1 MLLRWRL
8 LLAGIVLCLALPA
21 VGADAYFEL
30 DVRVTIDPLRR
41 ALAGQGSLRVPAG
54 GAEVVTLGE
63 RFRTAQFIFEGR
75 YLHQTTSEIPGA
87 VGWLLPA
94 SGSTREISVSWQ
106 GSLEPVD
113 SRLQHRETLDFS
125 LPVTGDSGTYLP
137 AASYWYPAVTGRFL
151 RWRVRLDLPAG
162 QRGLVPGRLVSES
175 EGPSGYSAQFEF
187 ALAGEGID
195 LFAGPYVVA
204 ERLMKTPDGRE
215 VSLRTYFFRELED
228 LAPGYL
234 DSSAEYI
241 RMFEKRIGAYPY
253 PCFSVVAS
261 PTPTGFGMPSLTYL
275 GADVLRLPFIRSS
288 SLGHEVLHN
297 WWGNGVFVDYAQGN
311 WSEGLTTFMADY
323 SFKELEGE
331 AAAREA
337 RLGWMRDLSAV
348 PPAQD
353 MAISQFTSRTHGV
366 SQMLGYHKTA
376 MVLFMLREHIGPE
389 SFDKGLRSFWATHR
403 FESAGWDDLQDAW
416 DQASGS
422 SLSVFFGQW
431 LRRRGVPF
439 VQLESARYSTGPGRS
454 ALRVTLTQDA
464 IPWALRVPL
473 RLHFPYGTRDISV
486 EIAESRNEVD
496 IPDVEHVTAVSL
508 DPDLR
513 LLRRLSKGEAPPILR
528 DVMLSERTSLITLN
542 PDPAFREEVLRLSA
556 RFLEGST
563 QEGAADSLPDTAAMV
578 VGTASQVRDYL
589 RRQLPEADQ
598 VEPDASVKGDVLV
611 WTVRGP
617 HGAILCIAARDS
629 ASLGALAR
637 SLPHHGKQSWLVF
650 NRGRAVGRGVWPS
663 VPQILKIEVSKPMVS
678 GIWPKSSR

>member
-75 YLHQTTSEIPGA
+75 HLHQAASEIPGA

-94 SGSTREISVSWQ
+94 SGSTREIAVSWQ

-137 AASYWYPAVTGRFL
+137 AASYWYPAVPGRFL

-204 ERLMKTPDGRE
+204 ERLMQTSEGRE
-215 VSLRTYFFRELED
+215 VRLRTYFFSELQD

-234 DSSAEYI
+234 DSSVAYI
-241 RMFEKRIGAYPY
+241 QMFEKRIGAYPY

-337 RLGWMRDLSAV
+337 RLGWMRDVSAV

-366 SQMLGYHKTA
+366 SQILGYHKTA
-376 MVLFMLREHIGPE
+376 TVLFMLREQIGPE

-403 FESAGWDDLQDAW
+403 FESAGWDDLQEAW
-416 DQASGS
+416 ELASGS
-422 SLSVFFGQW
+422 SLSGFFGQW
-431 LRRRGVPF
+431 LRRQGVPF
-439 VQLESARYSTGPGRS
+439 VQLESARRSTGPGRS
-454 ALRVTLTQDA
+454 MLRVTLTQDA
-464 IPWALRVPL
+464 IPWMLRVPL
-473 RLHFPYGTRDISV
+473 RLHFPHGTRDISV
-486 EIAESRNEVD
+486 AIAESRNEVD
-496 IPDVEHVTAVSL
+496 IPEAEHVTAVSL
-508 DPDLR
+508 DPDVK
-513 LLRRLSKGEAPPILR
+513 LLRRLGKGESPPILR

-542 PDPAFREEVLRLSA
+542 SDPAFRDEAFRLAA
-556 RFLEGST
+556 RLLEGT
-563 QEGAADSLPDTAAMV
+563 TEEGTADSLPDTAAMV
-578 VGTASQVRDYL
+578 VGSTSQVGDYL
-589 RRQLPEADQ
+589 RRQFPEA
-598 VEPDASVKGDVLV
+598 EPEQPDVSGKGDVSV
-611 WTVRGP
+611 WTVRGSRGP
-617 HGAILCIAARDS
+617 LLCIAAPDA
-629 ASLGALAR
+629 ASLGSVAR
-637 SLPHHGKQSWLVF
+637 SLPHYGKQSWLVF
-650 NRGRAVGRGVWPS
+650 NHGRPVGRGIWPS
-663 VPQILKIEVSKPMVS
+663 VPQTLKVEASEPLA
-678 GIWPKSSR
+678 SSN